1 MNRNRAKVAFLRSAP
16 FTAGLFTLS
25 IVLFAVGSIIDGNL
39 ISPFHILLIFGMF
52 VLIGVINF
60 FRAYIDNSKW
70 AMSKPSVVKNFIF
83 APIYLVIA
91 LVSVI
96 ILTGGTDIILLIGM
110 GLLFLIVFMV
120 MQTIV
125 YFAAKRKTDKIN
137 DALEIFLK
145 EHEGNEPE

>member
-1 MNRNRAKVAFLRSAP
+1 MNNSRAKIAFFRSVP
-16 FTAGLFTLS
+16 FTAGLFILS

-39 ISPFHILLIFGMF
+39 ISPFHIIYIFGMF
-52 VLIGVINF
+52 VVIGVINF

-91 LVSVI
+91 LITVI
-96 ILTGGTDIILLIGM
+96 VITGGANIPVLLGM
-110 GLLFLIVFMV
+110 GLVFLIVFLV

-125 YFAAKRKTDKIN
+125 YFVAKKKTDKIN

-145 EHEGNEPE
+145 EHGGNEQE